1 MTAWIFQSK
10 PDQTDLRYELT
21 VGAVDPW
28 MATRYRSEMRDG
40 DVVYF
45 WLAGGPDI
53 RGVYGRGRIVGEPFR
68 ERDGTPLIKVK
79 VEQRYR
85 KPLGVT
91 EIRKNKKLQE
101 LDILRIPIG
110 TNFRLT
116 NEQSAALEDHLHT
129 LAS

>member
-1 MTAWIFQSK
+1 MTTWIFQSK
-10 PDQTDLRYELT
+10 PSQTDLRKDLK
-21 VGAVDPW
+21 VGAVDVW

-45 WLAGGPDI
+45 WLAGGADI

-68 ERDGTPLIKVK
+68 DDDGTPGIKVK
-79 VEQRYR
+79 VEKRYR
-85 KPLGVT
+85 EPLGVS
-91 EIRKNKKLQE
+91 EIRKDKKLQE

-116 NEQSAALEDHLHT
+116 KEQSAALEDHLHES
-129 LAS
+129 AN